1 MCSSKDS
8 LSSKFL
14 DQYFNAFNLHLVGA
28 LPLISIPTHWFVK
41 LQHPELASSRDSSK
55 TLLQVQQ
62 LEKDSPEDAAND
74 IVIADK

>member
-1 MCSSKDS
+1 VCSSKDS
-8 LSSKFL
+8 LSSEFL
-14 DQYFNAFNLHLVGA
+14 DQYFNAFNLVGA

-41 LQHPELASSRDSSK
+41 LQHQELASSRDSSK

-62 LEKDSPEDAAND
+62 LEKDSPEVAAND